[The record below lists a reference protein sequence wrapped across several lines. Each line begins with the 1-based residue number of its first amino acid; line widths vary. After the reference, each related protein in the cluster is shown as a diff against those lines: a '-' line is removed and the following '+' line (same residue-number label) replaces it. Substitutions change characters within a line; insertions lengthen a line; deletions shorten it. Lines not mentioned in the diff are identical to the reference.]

1 MASSLRNPA
10 PVQPTSNFIK
20 LDELSRSAV
29 DGLYEKDPTQYTK
42 ITKYSIQKYIENCL
56 FEGGQFRPFFN
67 KVATFTGGFEV
78 NTNLSEDPNQ
88 RTIQIARFFSNIREQ
103 PPQIFIQDGGYNY
116 IPASLGGFSAGFSQN
131 DSLGHQTMGVM
142 DVVTIPIELTCAAL
156 DIDLCSELRAFLSA
170 AFGQFQRWTTGYYL
184 RPAPNE
190 PQVSWEVRIPLQ
202 HTMTRLTPRSLHGD
216 GRDQIWESTCSMDVE
231 FENTTYL
238 QYRAKPL
245 AESKLG
251 ALQLIVPD
259 RVIIN
264 RSETINILNMPR
276 SLRVFSDNSR
286 IAIVEMVKT
295 SFIIRPKRPGKF
307 NLVLEL
313 PSQSNDQR
321 SATVQTKEIE
331 VVLR

>member
-1 MASSLRNPA
+1 MTSSLRNPA

-42 ITKYSIQKYIENCL
+42 VTKYSIQKFIENCL
-56 FEGGQFRPFFN
+56 FEGGQFRAFFS
-67 KVATFTGGFEV
+67 KIATFTVGFEV
-78 NTNLSEDPNQ
+78 NTNLSEDLNQ
-88 RTIQIARFFSNIREQ
+88 RTIQIARFFSNVREQ
-103 PPQIFIQDGGYNY
+103 PPQIFIQDGGYAY
-116 IPASLGGFSAGFSQN
+116 VPSSLGGFSAGFSQN
-131 DSLGHQTMGVM
+131 DSLGHQTIGVS
-142 DVVTIPIELTCAAL
+142 DVVIVPIELTCAAL
-156 DIDLCSELRAFLSA
+156 DIDQCSELRAFLSA
-170 AFGQFQRWTTGYYL
+170 AFGQFQRWTANYIL

-190 PQVSWEVRIPLQ
+190 PQVFWEVRIPLQ
-202 HTMTRLTPRSLHGD
+202 HTMSRLTPRSLHGD
-216 GRDQIWESTCSMDVE
+216 GRDQIWECTCSMEVE

-251 ALQLIVPD
+251 SLQLIVPD
-259 RVIIN
+259 RIVVN
-264 RSETINILNMPR
+264 RSVPINILNMPR
-276 SLRVFSDNSR
+276 SLRVYSDNSR
-286 IAIVEMVKT
+286 VAMVETAQT

-313 PSQSNDQR
+313 PSESNDQR
-321 SATVQTKEIE
+321 STTSKTKEIE